1 MKEPCVY
8 LLASRREGTLYV
20 GVSSDL
26 IKRVAEHRS
35 ELRLGF
41 TSEYGVHRLVW
52 FEPHDRMES
61 AIRREKTIK
70 GWKRAWKIELIE
82 KTNPDWLDLY
92 PRLAKG

>member
-26 IKRVAEHRS
+26 IKRVAQHRA

-61 AIRREKTIK
+61 AIRREKAIK

-82 KTNPDWLDLY
+82 KANPDWLDLY

>member
-26 IKRVAEHRS
+26 IKRVAQHRA

-41 TSEYGVHRLVW
+41 TAEYGVHRLVW

-61 AIRREKTIK
+61 AIRREKAIK

-82 KTNPDWLDLY
+82 KANPDWLDLY